1 MAVVHLC
8 ILALFV
14 ASTKSTSMYNM
25 YSNMIMLDGKGNYN
39 VSYNYNESADT
50 LQFMV
55 QVRTA
60 GWVGFGVAEV
70 APNGMMYY
78 DVAIGGVT
86 NNGTSY
92 LQDYLTVG
100 QTQPRLDTQ
109 QDWMLMNATEENNI
123 TTIKFYRMRNTTDL
137 QNDTAIP
144 KGMSISIVWAYHPMS
159 DKLQHHGRDYRGVY
173 NITLIPVITP
183 TPTIMMAPS
192 TAVVQP
198 VLHSDLTMLDGK
210 GNYNVSYF
218 YNAASDKLEFMVQVR
233 TTGWVGFGVA
243 LVAPNMMNY
252 YDVAIGGVTD
262 NGTSYF
268 QDYLTVGH
276 VQPRLDTQQDWML
289 MNASEE
295 NNVTTLK
302 FYRMR
307 NTTDLQNDTAI
318 PKGMPIY
325 IVWAYHPMSDKL
337 QKHGN
342 EYRGFY
348 NVILIPVITPTPTI
362 MMAPSTAVVQ
372 PVLHSDLIMLDGKGN
387 YNVSGF
393 YNVTLIPVITPTP
406 TIMMAP
412 STAVVQPVPHSD
424 LIMLDGK
431 GNYNV
436 SYYYNAASD
445 KLEFMVQVRTTG
457 WVGFGVAEV
466 APNMMN
472 YYDVAIGGVS
482 DNGTS
487 YLQDYLTVGRMQP
500 RLDTQQDWTLTNASE
515 KDNVTTLKFYRLR
528 NTTDLQNDTAIP
540 KGMPIHIVWAY
551 HPMSDE
557 LQPHGMN
564 YRGVYNITLIP
575 GVTPTAPMTM
585 TPTVSAVATASMPV
599 MPVQATFLNLQDGN
613 YNVSWMYNSSMDTIH
628 FTVEV
633 RATGWIAFGVA
644 TTAPTS
650 MMGYDVAIGKVEGG
664 IGSLEDRQTLGF
676 QAPDRDARQ
685 DWMLTYS
692 SEHNGITKLKFYRK
706 LNTNDEKD
714 VVIQQGMSIY
724 IVWAYSP
731 TNDALAQHAGNNRGY
746 QQVTLVP
753 AGMTPTTPTPTAV
766 SAVAT
771 ASMPIMP
778 VQPTFLNLQD
788 GNYNV
793 SWMYNSSMD
802 TIHFTVEV
810 RATGWIAFGVV
821 TAAPTGM
828 MGYDVAIGKV
838 EGGIGSLE

>member
-1 MAVVHLC
+1 MAVVQLC

-55 QVRTA
+55 QVRTT

-70 APNGMMYY
+70 APNMMKYY

-86 NNGTSY
+86 DNGTSY
-92 LQDYLTVG
+92 LRDYLTIG
-100 QTQPRLDTQ
+100 QTLPRLDTQ
-109 QDWMLMNATEENNI
+109 QDWMLMNAMEENNI

-159 DKLQHHGRDYRGVY
+159 DNLQYHGNQYRGFY
-173 NITLIPVITP
+173 NVTLIPVITP

-198 VLHSDLTMLDGK
+198 VLHSDLIMLDGK
-210 GNYNVSYF
+210 GNYNVSYY

-243 LVAPNMMNY
+243 EVAPNMMKY
-252 YDVAIGGVTD
+252 YDVAIGGVSD

-268 QDYLTVGH
+268 QDYLTVGRM
-276 VQPRLDTQQDWML
+276 QPRLDTQQDWML

-325 IVWAYHPMSDKL
+325 IVWAYHPMSDNL
-337 QKHGN
+337 QNHGN
-342 EYRGFY
+342 QYR
-348 NVILIPVITPTPTI
+348 
-362 MMAPSTAVVQ
+362 
-372 PVLHSDLIMLDGKGN
+372 
-387 YNVSGF
+387 GF

-412 STAVVQPVPHSD
+412 STAVVQPVLHSD

-482 DNGTS
+482 NNGTS
-487 YLQDYLTVGRMQP
+487 YFQDYLTVGHVQP
-500 RLDTQQDWTLTNASE
+500 RLDTQQDWMLMNASE
-515 KDNVTTLKFYRLR
+515 ENNVTTLKFYRMR

-540 KGMPIHIVWAY
+540 VRVQPILITKDDSVIDGSNRKITRTIHI
-551 HPMSDE
+551 SSS
-557 LQPHGMN
+557 N
-564 YRGVYNITLIP
+564 YSKILSTGFFIKSLSIST
-575 GVTPTAPMTM
+575 
-585 TPTVSAVATASMPV
+585 
-599 MPVQATFLNLQDGN
+599 GN
-613 YNVSWMYNSSMDTIH
+613 CV
-628 FTVEV
+628 
-633 RATGWIAFGVA
+633 
-644 TTAPTS
+644 
-650 MMGYDVAIGKVEGG
+650 
-664 IGSLEDRQTLGF
+664 IGS
-676 QAPDRDARQ
+676 
-685 DWMLTYS
+685 
-692 SEHNGITKLKFYRK
+692 
-706 LNTNDEKD
+706 
-714 VVIQQGMSIY
+714 
-724 IVWAYSP
+724 
-731 TNDALAQHAGNNRGY
+731 
-746 QQVTLVP
+746 
-753 AGMTPTTPTPTAV
+753 
-766 SAVAT
+766 
-771 ASMPIMP
+771 
-778 VQPTFLNLQD
+778 
-788 GNYNV
+788 
-793 SWMYNSSMD
+793 
-802 TIHFTVEV
+802 
-810 RATGWIAFGVV
+810 
-821 TAAPTGM
+821 
-828 MGYDVAIGKV
+828 
-838 EGGIGSLE
+838 

>member
-318 PKGMPIY
+318 PHK
-325 IVWAYHPMSDKL
+325 
-337 QKHGN
+337 
-342 EYRGFY
+342 
-348 NVILIPVITPTPTI
+348 
-362 MMAPSTAVVQ
+362 
-372 PVLHSDLIMLDGKGN
+372 VLLVKPLSGTFI
-387 YNVSGF
+387 GF

-766 SAVAT
+766 IIGLGFASYCLTGRCGYLSNSAKISLVSAVAT

-838 EGGIGSLE
+838 EGGIGSLEVCWQ